1 MTLLQRTLHQ
11 AEILDENPDLL
22 EWYLHRRGPRLAEFL
37 DRSPEFFEWYLLGRG
52 HQKGPLEKFVDR
64 HPAFIS
70 SYLSHHNR
78 PHAFGRVVEKHPK
91 LLEDYLLNRK
101 PVFEQ
106 FADNHSDYIKRKPV
120 LVQFLDKH
128 TDIIDEYLK
137 QRPVY
142 LTNHLHYYRLTS
154 VYIPPSFFTVPP
166 KELFNFIEDLPALNT
181 LTPVREISH
190 DSPGTG
196 CDIRKST
203 SPAAVQSISASPAT

>member
-1 MTLLQRTLHQ
+1 MVSARQRT
-11 AEILDENPDLL
+11 
-22 EWYLHRRGPRLAEFL
+22 
-37 DRSPEFFEWYLLGRG
+37 PE
-52 HQKGPLEKFVDR
+52 GPLEKFVDR

-106 FADNHSDYIKRKPV
+106 FADNHPHYMKDYLLSRKPV
-120 LVQFLDKH
+120 LVQVLDKH

-137 QRPVY
+137 QRPAY

-154 VYIPPSFFTVPP
+154 AYIPPSFFTVSPT
-166 KELFNFIEDLPALNT
+166 ELFNFIEDLPALNT
-181 LTPVREISH
+181 PTPVPEISH

-203 SPAAVQSISASPAT
+203 SPAAVQSISASPAM